1 MTHERIVCACLRR
14 HLRRTFTL
22 VCVLAQTST
31 KDVYARLCVCA
42 DIYEGRLRSFARVC
56 ADIYEGTTAASGLVK
71 KLCGA
76 IAKQYTSSHHDV
88 FIRVLAT
95 DVQHFDMVPKF
106 DMLITI
112 FQHGRHS
119 DL

>member
-1 MTHERIVCACLRR
+1 MSELFVR
-14 HLRRTFTL
+14 
-22 VCVLAQTST
+22 VCV
-31 KDVYARLCVCA
+31 
-42 DIYEGRLRSFARVC
+42 DIYEGRLRSFAWLC

-88 FIRVLAT
+88 FIRVFAT

-112 FQHGRHS
+112 FQHGKQILLILLS
-119 DL
+119 IYYALLVIKLAQKTSII